1 MKFGLCPLS
10 VVPLRSEP
18 SHRSEMVNQM
28 LFGEACSVVDE
39 QDEWLRIRLAHDGYE
54 GWLLRVQLLPL
65 DEDAYHE
72 YCSVQPA
79 LVGDTVELLEHE
91 SRATKARVLLA
102 GSYLPGYDAASG
114 RVTLGTQTYFF
125 NGRLAEPA
133 RSREELLLQAYLFL
147 NAPYQWGGRSLFGLD
162 CSGFTQMVYR
172 LAGVSLLR
180 DASQQ
185 ATQGETLSFLE
196 ESLPGDLAFFD
207 NDEGRITH
215 VGILVRPDQII
226 HCSGQVRLD
235 GIDQHG
241 IYNFELRKHT
251 HRLRL
256 IKSVVSLPV

>member
-1 MKFGLCPLS
+1 MQFGLCTLS
-10 VVPLRSEP
+10 VVPLRIEA

-28 LFGEACSVVDE
+28 LFGEACSVLDSHE
-39 QDEWLRIRLAHDGYE
+39 EWVQVRLAHDGYE
-54 GWLLRVQLLPL
+54 GWMLRAQLLAVDR
-65 DEDAYHE
+65 DEYEA

-79 LVGDTVELLEHE
+79 LVGETVELLEHE
-91 SRATKARVLLA
+91 SRATQARVLLA
-102 GSYLPGYDAASG
+102 GSYLPGYEPDTGKVSLGDRVFFYQG
-114 RVTLGTQTYFF
+114 RI
-125 NGRLAEPA
+125 AEPV
-133 RSREELLLQAYLFL
+133 RSRDELLLQAYLFL
-147 NAPYQWGGRSLFGLD
+147 NAPYQWGGRSLFGID

-172 LAGVSLLR
+172 LSGHALLR

-185 ATQGETLSFLE
+185 ATQGHTLSFLE
-196 ESLPGDLAFFD
+196 ESQPGDLAFFD
-207 NDEGRITH
+207 NEEGRIIH

-256 IKSVVSLPV
+256 IKSILTLP